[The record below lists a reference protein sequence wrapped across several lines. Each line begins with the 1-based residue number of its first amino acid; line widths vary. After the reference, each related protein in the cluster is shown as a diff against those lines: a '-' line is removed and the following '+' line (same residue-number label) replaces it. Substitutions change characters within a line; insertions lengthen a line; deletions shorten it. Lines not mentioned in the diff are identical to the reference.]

1 MTDMGSHPRSAF
13 RPSFASSLHPQLKE
27 GAGKAGSRLAPM
39 AACAQDLRVQ
49 KSTGGKTTGQPEHPG
64 LPCAVALR
72 LMSCSPRGALHYCP
86 RRLADGWR
94 MRPVGRH
101 PSPQDLAHRPRAPGP
116 HDFAVRRSHRSCARY
131 FRSRLSALRKHF
143 APMQLASTAA
153 RPAFV
158 TIAIRP
164 SSLGRV
170 EATHTP
176 FPNFGKVEYFRGRG
190 LTDTLGVLPVGRRK
204 GLWPGHSI
212 RRGLHP

>member
-13 RPSFASSLHPQLKE
+13 RPSFASSPHPQLKE
-27 GAGKAGSRLAPM
+27 GAGKAGSRLAPIDRHAKSRLRM
-39 AACAQDLRVQ
+39 LHAQRV
-49 KSTGGKTTGQPEHPG
+49 TGQPEHPG

-101 PSPQDLAHRPRAPGP
+101 PSPQDLAHRPRAPEP

-170 EATHTP
+170 ERCMRR
-176 FPNFGKVEYFRGRG
+176 FRNSVKWNIFAAAG
-190 LTDTLGVLPVGRRK
+190 
-204 GLWPGHSI
+204 
-212 RRGLHP
+212 